1 MKATEM
7 LTKIKDVL
15 TNTEEVRLEQLKL
28 ENGTLLEAEKFAEGN
43 EVFILTEDEK
53 VALPVGEYQM
63 ESGETLV
70 IEEEGLIADL
80 KDYKKEEDMEDKE
93 EEEKE
98 DMNEEKYPTREEF
111 DALKKMVMEMKNGKE
126 EAQEEDKEELS
137 ADIPEEVQEELS
149 QPAVEPI
156 KHSPEVKAQKKQVL
170 YGQNRPMTTMDR
182 VLNMINKNNQ

>member
-1 MKATEM
+1 M

-28 ENGTLLEAEKFAEGN
+28 ENGTLLEAEQFAEGN
-43 EVFILTEDEK
+43 EVFILTEDQK

-126 EAQEEDKEELS
+126 EAKEEDKEELS